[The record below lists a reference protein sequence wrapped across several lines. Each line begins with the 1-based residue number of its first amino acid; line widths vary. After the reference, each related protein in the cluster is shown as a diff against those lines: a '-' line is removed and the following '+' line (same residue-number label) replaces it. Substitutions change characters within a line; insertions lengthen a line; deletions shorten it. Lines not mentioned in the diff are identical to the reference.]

1 MIFLCCKPRK
11 FESGNMVAIL
21 REGKSLPV
29 RYSAI
34 ECLLLSVSKNKRTM
48 STSSGKLGNITSR
61 DCLTHLAPFCLRAL
75 ERQRGFFGFDNS

>member
-1 MIFLCCKPRK
+1 
-11 FESGNMVAIL
+11 MVAIL

-61 DCLTHLAPFCLRAL
+61 DCLGDTFSAILLAS
-75 ERQRGFFGFDNS
+75 FGKTARVFRV